1 MDPKNYLRAE
11 LQNMFEIGYFAGSNE
26 MVPTGWN
33 VVDEDKTYPAISTRN
48 PQVQQPIDDDSGT
61 GFEDGRAGSES
72 SDESLVPNGNRNVP
86 ASNLTRMA
94 DEDESDEDGDAVRP
108 LMVPRVQQVSCH
120 SLYF

>member
-1 MDPKNYLRAE
+1 
-11 LQNMFEIGYFAGSNE
+11 MFEIGYFAGSNE

-86 ASNLTRMA
+86 ASDLTRMA
-94 DEDESDEDGDAVRP
+94 DEDESDEDEDLQP
-108 LMVPRVQQVSCH
+108 LTLPRVSCH
-120 SLYF
+120 FYTSKQRLFTHAPFNIPFL